1 MEATAEQ
8 LAQKYLVARHQH
20 PAWLLLAAH
29 RAPLVLSCLQT
40 LFEESRDGVD
50 FDDAQQSLSETLAQH
65 ANTLDDDARA
75 QDAVK
80 LARTE
85 LKDWIKKGLVI
96 ERNNRLF
103 ATDALEVA
111 LGFVQALDGRIMTS
125 SASRLSVVQREIENL
140 EANLNP
146 DPRSRVRHI
155 QRKIDELKQELAEAE
170 AGNIQVLTEAEA
182 AEGIREVFNLAT
194 GLRADFRRVEDSWR
208 EADRR
213 LRHSII
219 SENNHR
225 GTIVDKLL
233 DGHDSLLE
241 TPEGRVFHGFQ
252 QQLGRSI
259 ELENMKV
266 RIRTIL
272 RHPVTPK
279 ALTSQQ
285 QNDLRFLVMRL
296 VKESVTV
303 IQARARIERDVKGF
317 IKSGLAAEHH
327 RVGHLLT
334 ELFQHATEMEWERNS
349 LRSRPSPLPPI
360 AISLS
365 GLPVVERIRFKS
377 LAQGAD
383 PTLELDQQHTNL
395 HDIEDDFWQS
405 LDGLDREALLRE
417 TLSALEKSPSPL
429 RLSELAR
436 ILPPT
441 HDLEALSMWLSMAR
455 QADLPISETQEEFD
469 ITDNDNAT
477 IRFRVPLVQMNTDA
491 FKNIDWEL

>member
-1 MEATAEQ
+1 MEPTAQQ
-8 LAQKYLVARHQH
+8 LAQKYLVTRHQH

-29 RAPLVLSCLQT
+29 RAPLVLSCLQS
-40 LFEESRDGVD
+40 LFEERRDGVD
-50 FDDAQQSLSETLAQH
+50 FDDAQQSLSETLAQY
-65 ANTLDDDARA
+65 ANTLEDDTKG
-75 QDAVK
+75 QDAVS
-80 LARTE
+80 LARKE

-96 ERNNRLF
+96 ERGNRLF

-111 LGFVQALDGRIMTS
+111 LNFVQALDGRIMTS
-125 SASRLSVVQREIENL
+125 SASRLSVVQREIESL

-146 DPRSRVRHI
+146 DPKSRVRHI
-155 QRKIDELKQELAEAE
+155 QRKIDELKHELAEAE

-208 EADRR
+208 EADCR

-219 SENNHR
+219 SDNNHR

-252 QQLGRSI
+252 LQLGRSI
-259 ELENMKV
+259 ELDDMKV

-279 ALTSQQ
+279 ALTNQQ

-296 VKESVTV
+296 VKESATV

-327 RVGHLLT
+327 RVGQLLT
-334 ELFQHATEMEWERNS
+334 EIFQHATEMDWDRSS
-349 LRSRPSPLPPI
+349 LRSRPSALPPV

-365 GLPVVERIRFKS
+365 GLPVVERVRFKS
-377 LAQGAD
+377 LDQGED
-383 PTLELDQQHTNL
+383 PTLELDKQHTDL
-395 HDIEDDFWQS
+395 REIEDDFWQS
-405 LDGLDREALLRE
+405 FDGLDREVLLRD
-417 TLSALEKSPSPL
+417 TLSALEKSASPL

-436 ILPPT
+436 VLPPT
-441 HDLEALSMWLSMAR
+441 HDLETLAMWLSMAR
-455 QADLPISETQEEFD
+455 EADIPVSTTQEEID
-469 ITDNDNAT
+469 ITENGDVT
-477 IRFRVPLVQMNTDA
+477 IRFRVPLVHMDA
-491 FKNIDWEL
+491 KAFRDIEWEL